1 MKYYIA
7 TVVQEIEIPV
17 GTKGNTKIKK
27 LKEDI
32 LVAEATS
39 VSVVEKST
47 PDGTPQDYDPTQI
60 MDIHP
65 QEFAFWPIALGVNS
79 LKAYNIRAGFIA
91 GSTFWTGATS
101 LQIEYAYFGT
111 DNNTGPAF

>member
-39 VSVVEKST
+39 VSVVERKIGEMMTANPNDWELVAVKESRIV
-47 PDGTPQDYDPTQI
+47 DVI
-60 MDIHP
+60 
-65 QEFAFWPIALGVNS
+65 
-79 LKAYNIRAGFIA
+79 
-91 GSTFWTGATS
+91 
-101 LQIEYAYFGT
+101 
-111 DNNTGPAF
+111 

>member
-7 TVVQEIEIPV
+7 TVVQEIEVPV

-39 VSVVEKST
+39 VSVVERKISEMMT
-47 PDGTPQDYDPTQI
+47 ANPNDWELVAVKESRIVDVI
-60 MDIHP
+60 
-65 QEFAFWPIALGVNS
+65 
-79 LKAYNIRAGFIA
+79 
-91 GSTFWTGATS
+91 
-101 LQIEYAYFGT
+101 
-111 DNNTGPAF
+111 